1 MKKKY
6 RIKKNEEFQAIIKK
20 KKSIANQKY
29 VIYYR
34 NNNEHLKVGISVS
47 KKLGNAVVRNKI
59 KRQMRMMV
67 QQVFDKTQKKD
78 FIIIVRNKY
87 LNDSFLIN
95 KKDLEYLYNKIN
107 KRMD

>member
-78 FIIIVRNKY
+78 FIIASTVNNI
-87 LNDSFLIN
+87 LILTLHIKR
-95 KKDLEYLYNKIN
+95 KKT
-107 KRMD
+107 